1 MQIQRKQTRIA
12 VMILL
17 LLTLPGLA
25 GGQQPKSLV
34 ASANGDGTIKLGSE
48 EFKIYAVTVKLFK
61 DGKAE
66 INLVTDIT
74 VFVNGTWSRGVD
86 AENAIN
92 IKIKGNVMAGNMEGG
107 GKLFLSANRK
117 SIARLQL
124 EVLNKTTSKVIK
136 ADFDAK

>member
-92 IKIKGNVMAGNMEGG
+92 IKIKGNDETRSTIFRVRSSGFHPWMVV
-107 GKLFLSANRK
+107 R
-117 SIARLQL
+117 R
-124 EVLNKTTSKVIK
+124 
-136 ADFDAK
+136 